1 MDLTKDIKRGLR
13 VKLFTKLRELSPND
27 RFDDAFDKWALE
39 NYGLRLRYD
48 LPDRP
53 SIITSIQISEEEYTL
68 LLLKLPT

>member
-13 VKLFTKLRELSPND
+13 IKLLTKLRELSPND
-27 RFDDAFDKWALE
+27 RFDDVFDKWALE

-53 SIITSIQISEEEYTL
+53 LIITSMQISEEEYTL